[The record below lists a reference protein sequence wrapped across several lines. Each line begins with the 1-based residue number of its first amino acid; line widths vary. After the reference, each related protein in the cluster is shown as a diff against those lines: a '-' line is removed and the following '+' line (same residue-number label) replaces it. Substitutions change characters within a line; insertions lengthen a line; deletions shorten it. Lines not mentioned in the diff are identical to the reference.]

1 MNRAFFAQDLKKRFR
16 DEKSLEGRGAV
27 QDGLVTVSGC

>member
-1 MNRAFFAQDLKKRFR
+1 MNGSFFAQDLKKRFR

-27 QDGLVTVSGC
+27 QGGLVTVSGC